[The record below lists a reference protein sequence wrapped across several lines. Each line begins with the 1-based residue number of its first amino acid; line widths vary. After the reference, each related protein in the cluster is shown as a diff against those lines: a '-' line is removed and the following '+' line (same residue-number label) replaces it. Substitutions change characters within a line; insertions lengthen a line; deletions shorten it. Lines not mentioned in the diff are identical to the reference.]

1 MGIMSEAKKRTIA
14 IELTDED
21 TKAFIEKCF
30 QDGTNPAEVLK
41 CFINDLVGGSQSGG
55 SDERELANKYY
66 DRCGYGYFF
75 PDEHRTFT
83 QWLLSDF
90 SFETVAGAM
99 EDIKEF
105 ETEIAYLKEHP
116 EDTDE
121 GEIED
126 LEREIADSKEQI
138 EFIFQEY
145 EKSTSKPESL
155 EEGLKGVQK
164 HKESIESI
172 LKGGTI

>member
-1 MGIMSEAKKRTIA
+1 MSEAKKRTITL
-14 IELTDED
+14 ELADED

-75 PDEHRTFT
+75 PDERRTFT
-83 QWLLSDF
+83 QWLLNDYY
-90 SFETVAGAM
+90 FETVAGAM
-99 EDIKEF
+99 EDIKTF
-105 ETEIAYLKEHP
+105 EEEIAYLKKHP
-116 EDTDE
+116 EDTNE

-126 LEREIADSKEQI
+126 LEREIADSKEEI
-138 EFIFQEY
+138 EFIFREY

-155 EEGLKGVQK
+155 EEGLKGVREYQK
-164 HKESIESI
+164 TVEGI
-172 LKGGTI
+172 LKGGTL

>member
-1 MGIMSEAKKRTIA
+1 MSEAKKRTIA

-99 EDIKEF
+99 EDIKTF
-105 ETEIAYLKEHP
+105 EEEIAYLKKHP
-116 EDTDE
+116 EDTNE
-121 GEIED
+121 GRIED
-126 LEREIADSKEQI
+126 LEREIADSKEEI
-138 EFIFQEY
+138 EFIFREY

-155 EEGLKGVQK
+155 EEGLKGVREYQK
-164 HKESIESI
+164 TVEGI
-172 LKGGTI
+172 LKGGTL